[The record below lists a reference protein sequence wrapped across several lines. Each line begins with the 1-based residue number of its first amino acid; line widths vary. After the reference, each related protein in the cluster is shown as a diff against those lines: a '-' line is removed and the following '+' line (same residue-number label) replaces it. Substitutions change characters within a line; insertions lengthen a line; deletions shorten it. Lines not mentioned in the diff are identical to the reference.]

1 MNHLT
6 PEQVL
11 FIHSRLVTETSGSH
25 GLRDLALLESAIARP
40 RATFDS
46 KELYPDLFTKAAA
59 LMDSLI
65 NNHPFLDGNNRT
77 GITANGLF
85 FRINGWKPTASSEDL
100 VECTMRVAVEG
111 LEIDDLA
118 NWLRAKTIKSR
129 SKIRTTFPNRD

>member
-11 FIHSRLVTETSGSH
+11 FIHSRLVTETGGSH
-25 GLRDLALLESAIARP
+25 GLRDLALLESAVARP

-65 NNHPFLDGNNRT
+65 KNHHFLDGNKRT
-77 GITANGLF
+77 GITATGLF
-85 FRINGWKPTASSEDL
+85 FRING
-100 VECTMRVAVEG
+100 
-111 LEIDDLA
+111 
-118 NWLRAKTIKSR
+118 
-129 SKIRTTFPNRD
+129 